1 MSMAL
6 NVVPAP
12 LSHQCRRVPGRAAR
26 LQAPALKG
34 SRAISRRSVAVS
46 AKIGVFYST
55 STGNTEE
62 IAEWFSDENDCEA
75 AQDIG
80 DIELSTLSEYDG
92 FIIGAPTW
100 HTGADVAR
108 SGTAWDDV
116 LDEIAALDLSGK
128 KAAIFGLGDSGAY
141 GDYFCDSMEELY
153 QTFKSAGCE
162 IVGQTPTDGY
172 TFTASKSVIDG
183 KFIGC
188 PFDSDNE
195 ADMSEERYAA
205 FITTLKAD
213 GLIPA

>member
-1 MSMAL
+1 
-6 NVVPAP
+6 
-12 LSHQCRRVPGRAAR
+12 
-26 LQAPALKG
+26 
-34 SRAISRRSVAVS
+34 VAVF

-80 DIELSTLSEYDG
+80 DIELSTLSDYDG

-100 HTGADVAR
+100 HTGADAQR

-128 KAAIFGLGDSGAY
+128 KVAIFGLGDSGAY

-172 TFTASKSVIDG
+172 TFTDSKSVIDG

-195 ADMSEERYAA
+195 ADMSEERYAK
-205 FITTLKAD
+205 FITTLKSD